1 MQKCWSGTVTRNTI
15 MRRTVGCL
23 DLTKPNQA
31 ALESNLDYTAA
42 VRTRGALALQ
52 IHTVQESVD
61 LASFLGKA

>member
-31 ALESNLDYTAA
+31 ALDYTAA